1 MSMCVLVSFNISHQS
16 LWLQQ
21 ASKNVGN
28 YFQKK
33 TIVEFFLSIHVKA
46 LCNVSMGI
54 LLELHIYISFLE
66 CTSPTNCPNGG
77 TNYECNANVCVC
89 PSPKVLD
96 GDKCVGM

>member
-1 MSMCVLVSFNISHQS
+1 M
-16 LWLQQ
+16 
-21 ASKNVGN
+21 
-28 YFQKK
+28 
-33 TIVEFFLSIHVKA
+33 KA

-54 LLELHIYISFLE
+54 LLGLHIHISFLE